1 LNFDAGEALMP
12 GMIAIQGDEPAGPAT
27 SYCRQIFSL
36 LRPAWHGILRMFV
49 APQRTTL
56 PTGLDMY
63 W

>member
-1 LNFDAGEALMP
+1 MP